1 MNKFL
6 ISLILIILFLSIIY
20 IYPRRYIYIDKDKD
34 KLYVTV
40 KGHEYDW
47 NKDFYDTLLKRDYPD
62 KKEIVV
68 KKMSNPDIL
77 IISHFNNSDN
87 NLLYIDKNVPYI
99 TWSGESHRVEGI
111 NNKKA
116 KYNLLSQKPEYEND
130 IWFPYL
136 ISTNY
141 FFLDRLENLKNTKK
155 ISERKYLVAYVASH
169 SVEIRERFFK
179 ILNDKYNKYGTHA
192 LGKCS
197 NNFKTIEG
205 GHGNLD
211 EIYEDYKFVFAM
223 ENLKKDGYIT
233 EKIMNAYRGGA
244 IPIFYGDS
252 KSAEKF
258 FNKGTYIDLNDFDNF
273 EKAADYIFKLSQDN
287 ERLENIK
294 NLEIF
299 KDKRLMKDIDYYIN
313 NFN

>member
-1 MNKFL
+1 MYIFL
-6 ISLILIILFLSIIY
+6 YIAIIISFLFFSFIY
-20 IYPRRYIYIDKDKD
+20 LNRYQYIEKDNE

-40 KGHEYDW
+40 KGHDYNW
-47 NKDFYDTLLKRDYPD
+47 NKEFYDKLLKRDYPD

-68 KKMSNPDIL
+68 KNISNPDLL
-77 IISHFNNSDN
+77 IVSHFYTFKDK
-87 NLLYIDKNVPYI
+87 LLYVEKDVPYI
-99 TWSGESHRVEGI
+99 TWSGESHRVKGI

-116 KYNLLSQKPEYEND
+116 KYNLISQKPIHQND
-130 IWFPYL
+130 IWFPFL

-141 FFLDRLENLKNTKK
+141 LFMDRLEKLENKKK

-169 SVEIRERFFK
+169 RVDFRERFFK
-179 ILNDKYNKYGTHA
+179 ILNDKYSQYGTHA

-211 EIYEDYKFVFAM
+211 NVYEDYKFVFAM

-258 FNKGTYIDLNDFDNF
+258 FNKGTYIDLSDFDSF
-273 EKAADYIFKLSQDN
+273 EKAADYIFRLSQDDKK
-287 ERLENIK
+287 LEDIK
-294 NLEIF
+294 SLEIF
-299 KDKRLMKDIDYYIN
+299 KDKRLMKDIDYYLSSI
-313 NFN
+313 